1 MNPLDA
7 IISFLVKNDEL
18 NTANQLLHTFEK
30 YSSQIDQ
37 FDQLGRL
44 YNEVKNFPKAI
55 DCAGKTLALSQNP
68 HQMYSSRSNLAK
80 MYNHVNNPDKA
91 LQYINTNL
99 IITPDDYESKMEKV
113 FSLYLKGNLT
123 ESYQLTKE
131 LLNDSNTPDHVRNR
145 CLFNSGSYQID
156 EGNFK
161 EGIRNFID
169 VGHRIGIW
177 NNRQLPNPWTGEVI
191 PNANIVI
198 IAEGGIGDE
207 LINVRFMEDIK
218 ALGMNPIW
226 VSNHKLSSLF
236 NRNGFTSVDDTS
248 LIPQDSYF
256 CYSFYLPILLD
267 LDKNQLDRGVY
278 LKPDQEYIEKWKK
291 ILPEGKKVALRWAG
305 NNLYEQSLHRHI
317 DLKTYMDTF
326 GDKDVKFISVQRD
339 SNMEELKTYPEV
351 FDASQYLE
359 TYEDLLAC
367 LFLCDKTISSCTS
380 VAHFAAASGCNLTA
394 LPPIACYYVWLGSGN
409 DWYGHH
415 VKVIRQRNHNDW
427 SIVNEVEI

>member
-1 MNPLDA
+1 M
-7 IISFLVKNDEL
+7 
-18 NTANQLLHTFEK
+18 
-30 YSSQIDQ
+30 
-37 FDQLGRL
+37 
-44 YNEVKNFPKAI
+44 
-55 DCAGKTLALSQNP
+55 
-68 HQMYSSRSNLAK
+68 
-80 MYNHVNNPDKA
+80 
-91 LQYINTNL
+91 
-99 IITPDDYESKMEKV
+99 
-113 FSLYLKGNLT
+113 
-123 ESYQLTKE
+123 
-131 LLNDSNTPDHVRNR
+131 
-145 CLFNSGSYQID
+145 
-156 EGNFK
+156 
-161 EGIRNFID
+161 
-169 VGHRIGIW
+169 
-177 NNRQLPNPWTGEVI
+177 
-191 PNANIVI
+191 
-198 IAEGGIGDE
+198 
-207 LINVRFMEDIK
+207 
-218 ALGMNPIW
+218 
-226 VSNHKLSSLF
+226 
-236 NRNGFTSVDDTS
+236 
-248 LIPQDSYF
+248 IPQDSYF

-267 LDKNQLDRGVY
+267 LGKNQLDRGVY

-317 DLKTYMDTF
+317 DLKTYMDAF

-409 DWYGHH
+409 DWYGPH